1 MARARQIILMQ
12 GKDGDDEGNP
22 TLGRFKDVLG
32 VLARFNTGPDSTEKP
47 AGPIAVLH
55 GPGLVV
61 EVPTSGDR
69 VNQAI
74 VTLVEEEI
82 AFSVLMRLCKKHG
95 WKMVDAESG
104 RAFG

>member
-12 GKDGDDEGNP
+12 GKDGDDEGAP

-32 VLARFNTGPDSTEKP
+32 ALERFNTAPDGSQKP
-47 AGPIAVLH
+47 GNPIAILH
-55 GPGLVV
+55 GPGMVV
-61 EVPTSGDR
+61 EIPTSGDR

-82 AFSVLMRLCKKHG
+82 AFSILMRLCKKEG
-95 WKMVDAESG
+95 WRMVDAESG